1 MVRLTYEET
10 RDMIDMLRVFSENL
24 DDIRMRARY
33 DSIAEKL
40 ELYQDFRLQTRLTK
54 ERRARCVE
62 LVNECRKVTQ
72 EYSKTAGDMSLI
84 HEFDKMKKE
93 LAVLHDQ
100 IGDIE
105 GRLRANVEFAKAE
118 LAVVFDRIKKEII
131 DSGDA
136 KSNAEA
142 DRMARV
148 DPRYMVA
155 LGDYK
160 DYEEVA
166 NMMKNKAKTTSDTR
180 DDIRQSIS
188 TARNSIIKEG
198 YNE

>member
-10 RDMIDMLRVFSENL
+10 EDIIHLLSVFSESL
-24 DDIRMRARY
+24 EDERMRIRY
-33 DSIAEKL
+33 NDIADKL
-40 ELYQDFRLQTRLTK
+40 KLCQDFRLQTRLTK
-54 ERRARCVE
+54 EKKHRCIE
-62 LVNECRKVTQ
+62 LVNECRRVTQ

-84 HEFDKMKKE
+84 HEFDRMKKE

-105 GRLRANVEFAKAE
+105 GQLRANVEFAKAE

-131 DSGDA
+131 DTEEA
-136 KSNAEA
+136 RSNAEA

-148 DPRYMVA
+148 DARYMLA
-155 LGDYK
+155 LGDLK
-160 DYEEVA
+160 DYEGVA
-166 NMMKNKAKTTSDTR
+166 NLMKNKAKTSSDTR